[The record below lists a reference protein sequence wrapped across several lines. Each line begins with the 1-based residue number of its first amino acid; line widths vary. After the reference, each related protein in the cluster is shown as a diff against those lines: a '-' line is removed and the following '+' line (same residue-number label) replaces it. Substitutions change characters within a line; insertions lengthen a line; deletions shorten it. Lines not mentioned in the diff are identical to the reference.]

1 MLLQTLLVVMGIILF
16 VLPGIY
22 LAVAFSLALPLLVEK
37 EMGIWQALET
47 SRKAMTH
54 CWFRCWGLMVVAT
67 LVATIGGAFTFGI
80 GLIWFMPLAALS
92 FGVLYRNVF
101 GYEGLRA

>member
-1 MLLQTLLVVMGIILF
+1 MGFVLL

-22 LAVAFSLALPLLVEK
+22 LAVAYSLALPLLVEK
-37 EMGIWQALET
+37 EMGIWQALEI
-47 SRKAMTH
+47 SRRAVTH
-54 CWFRCWGLMVVAT
+54 CWLRCWGLMLVAT
-67 LVATIGGAFTFGI
+67 LVAIIGGGFTFGI

-101 GYEGLRA
+101 GYEGVQA